1 MTMPQPTVL
10 DTTTDLRPATLAR
23 LKTELET
30 ALRSHEERLVQDPEQ
45 DDISMTVYRR
55 SQEAHDEIVA
65 ALSRMSEVPTGSAR
79 PVAVRYQRTG
89 LRSCPTATLHEL
101 CPPGSLEDDPV
112 GGENGRRPTVDV
124 SCSCVRWLS
133 HDRALPPMEST
144 IGSRDSD

>member
-65 ALSRMSEVPTGSAR
+65 ALSRMSEGTYGICETCGGAISEDRLEVMPHTRLCMSCAHRAR
-79 PVAVRYQRTG
+79 
-89 LRSCPTATLHEL
+89 
-101 CPPGSLEDDPV
+101 
-112 GGENGRRPTVDV
+112 
-124 SCSCVRWLS
+124 
-133 HDRALPPMEST
+133 
-144 IGSRDSD
+144 